1 MNEKLGLC
9 CCRAKCSKEA
19 KLKSFALDEK
29 EWLTLFGNAMID
41 AQPQEIK
48 DKIATRKETLK
59 KLPGSKRQKH
69 FRDET
74 SCDNTCTGIAQKIKK
89 TLLSN
94 LNSFK
99 LQARQT
105 IAQLTSIPAIK
116 KGKALRK
123 ITRNDLFIALSQTRQ
138 TITTLQSELMQ
149 AHKTIAELTSVPV
162 INLITNEE
170 EIMARPSSSSSSS
183 SSSSTSSSSSI
194 PPSTSS
200 TKKRKRQSIE
210 QITETIQK
218 NVRVKVEKVTEKLQ
232 EDLLE
237 AQDTNG
243 YLIQSENNKMTE
255 IERLKKEIQTMQ
267 RKIEESENTIK
278 LMCAK

>member
-1 MNEKLGLC
+1 MGGPKVQHHRVQPRIVASLGNGDGS
-9 CCRAKCSKEA
+9 R
-19 KLKSFALDEK
+19 
-29 EWLTLFGNAMID
+29 LFSLG
-41 AQPQEIK
+41 
-48 DKIATRKETLK
+48 T
-59 KLPGSKRQKH
+59 
-69 FRDET
+69 
-74 SCDNTCTGIAQKIKK
+74 
-89 TLLSN
+89 
-94 LNSFK
+94 
-99 LQARQT
+99 
-105 IAQLTSIPAIK
+105 
-116 KGKALRK
+116 

-170 EIMARPSSSSSSS
+170 ERMARPSSSSSSS

-200 TKKRKRQSIE
+200 TKKRQRQSIE

-243 YLIQSENNKMTE
+243 YLIQSEDNKMTE